1 MTTLQ
6 FQTDAKRL
14 IDDLKAVCA
23 NAGLGNDGNEFK
35 IITQIFLY
43 KFLNDKFAYE
53 AKRIEPKLAQAE
65 SWEDALRAYSED
77 DYEMLL
83 AQLGGSTAQL
93 KPEHFL
99 SSLYYRQNEDGFA
112 KILDDTLIDIAALN
126 ADVFSV
132 ANDEGEKLVLFEAV
146 TEYVSSK
153 RNEFARAMINKLIHF
168 SFEQVFAEKFDFFAT
183 LFEYLIKDYNK
194 DGGGKYAEYYTP
206 HAVAKI
212 MAACLV
218 TNPRD
223 NVSCYDP
230 SAGSGTLLMN
240 LAHKIGEEKCSLY
253 SQDISQ
259 KSSSLLRLNLI
270 LNNLVHS
277 IPNIIQG
284 NTILH
289 PEHKD
294 DSGRLQKFD
303 YIVSNGSSR
312 FLVVQ
317 VYKRAAKE

>member
-1 MTTLQ
+1 MTTQQ

-65 SWEDALRAYSED
+65 SWEDALRAYSAD

-99 SSLYYRQNEDGFA
+99 SSLYNRQNEDGFA

-153 RNEFARAMINKLIHF
+153 RNEFAKAMINKLIHF

-206 HAVAKI
+206 
-212 MAACLV
+212 AC
-218 TNPRD
+218 R
-223 NVSCYDP
+223 
-230 SAGSGTLLMN
+230 
-240 LAHKIGEEKCSLY
+240 
-253 SQDISQ
+253 SQDHGRLPRHQSARQ
-259 KSSSLLRLNLI
+259 RLLLRSLRRFRHLADESRSQNWRREVQPLLAGHFPEI
-270 LNNLVHS
+270 LQ
-277 IPNIIQG
+277 P
-284 NTILH
+284 
-289 PEHKD
+289 
-294 DSGRLQKFD
+294 
-303 YIVSNGSSR
+303 
-312 FLVVQ
+312 
-317 VYKRAAKE
+317 AAA